1 MKQHQNI
8 PTGFVDIS
16 ESPQPP
22 AEPEKLPGRTCKVSG
37 IVL

>member
-1 MKQHQNI
+1 MKQRQNI

-22 AEPEKLPGRTCKVSG
+22 AEPGNLSGHTCKVSG